1 MYYKNNDIM
10 SYISNV
16 LTGTCP
22 NCNKTKVF
30 KSKGNIL
37 LLRLPKMHK
46 ECTNCGYEF
55 HRETGF
61 YFGAM
66 YMSYALTVAEMV
78 AVFVLGAIFQVSWLI
93 QFTAVVVILL
103 VLANFNFR
111 VSRLMW
117 LNLFYKKEE
126 DGN

>member
-37 LLRLPKMHK
+37 LLRLPKMNK

>member
-37 LLRLPKMHK
+37 LLRLPKMNK

-93 QFTAVVVILL
+93 QFIAVVVVLL
-103 VLANFNFR
+103 ILANFNFR

>member
-1 MYYKNNDIM
+1 M

-55 HRETGF
+55 HIETGF

-66 YMSYALTVAEMV
+66 YMSYALTVADMV
-78 AVFVLGAIFQVSWLI
+78 AVFVLVAIFHVYILYELTVLVVLLI
-93 QFTAVVVILL
+93 FYY
-103 VLANFNFR
+103 
-111 VSRLMW
+111 
-117 LNLFYKKEE
+117 NLFL
-126 DGN
+126 

>member
-1 MYYKNNDIM
+1 M

-16 LTGTCP
+16 VKGTCP
-22 NCNKTKVF
+22 NCEKTKVF
-30 KSKGNIL
+30 KSKGNIFL
-37 LLRLPKMHK
+37 FQLPKMHQ
-46 ECTNCGYEF
+46 ECSACGYEF

-78 AVFVLGAIFQVSWLI
+78 AVFVLGLLFNVSIAGQIFSI
-93 QFTAVVVILL
+93 IIILL

-111 VSRLMW
+111 LSRLMW

-126 DGN
+126 DGY